1 MMVAAEDRQY
11 NLLTLVA
18 EPEIIKFREQGM
30 YVFRF
35 FKAGTPIFVI
45 IDDQLPTYELA
56 NGRPVPLFSRCANPN
71 LFWVSL
77 IEKAYAKLHGRYFAL

>member
-1 MMVAAEDRQY
+1 
-11 NLLTLVA
+11 
-18 EPEIIKFREQGM
+18 M

-45 IDDQLPTYELA
+45 IDDLIPTTDLA
-56 NGRPVPLFSRCANPN
+56 NGRPVPLFARCVNPN
-71 LFWVSL
+71 LFWISL